1 MKKLLLLLLPS
12 LGFVGNSYADIRH
25 CSDEVTKSLG
35 LERCYSEH
43 NHDYTSYYENGNKA
57 YETVYVENQMIHTL
71 FYESGQ
77 KFWEANYKDDKLD
90 GMTYYWDEN
99 GLITSES
106 NWKDGECVSGDCPE

>member
-1 MKKLLLLLLPS
+1 MKKLLVLLFSLLIS
-12 LGFVGNSYADIRH
+12 FNSYGDVRH
-25 CSDEVTKSLG
+25 CSNEVTKSLG
-35 LERCYSEH
+35 LERCYSAH

-57 YETVYVENQMIHTL
+57 YEIVYVENQMTKTM

-77 KFWEANYKDDKLD
+77 KFWEENSKDDKLD